1 MNTRAIL
8 VIACA
13 DRPGIVAAVTG
24 FLHKLTANITAL
36 DEHATASEGGRFFM
50 RVEVDT
56 TRMTLSES
64 ELCESFQREVASAFS
79 MTWRWRAC
87 QNQRKMALL
96 ASRTDA
102 TPLELLWRWRRGE
115 LPAELVCVISNHADL
130 REAVEDF
137 NGPFHHIPNTP
148 EQRQTAEE
156 QMLSILEG
164 VDLLVLARYMQ
175 ILSADFLAHR
185 PNQVINI
192 HHSFLP
198 AFAGADPYRQA
209 FDTGVKRI
217 GATAH
222 YVTPELDAG
231 PIIEQDVIAVNH
243 RHGVQELR
251 KLGRDIERQVLARAV
266 QWHLE
271 DRVLVD
277 GNKTVVFV

>member
-1 MNTRAIL
+1 MNTRAHL
-8 VIACA
+8 VIACE

-24 FLHKLTANITAL
+24 FLHRLTANITSL

-56 TRMTLSES
+56 GHMTVSEGDLR
-64 ELCESFQREVASAFS
+64 EAFQREVAATFRMS
-79 MTWRWRAC
+79 WRWRASA
-87 QNQRKMALL
+87 NQRKMAIL
-96 ASRTDA
+96 ASRADA

-115 LPAELVCVISNHADL
+115 LPAELVCVVSNHPDL

-137 NGPFHHIPNTP
+137 GVTFHCIPNTP
-148 EQRQTAEE
+148 EKRREAEA
-156 QMLSILEG
+156 QMLEVLEG

-175 ILSADFLAHR
+175 ILSPEFLSHR

-209 FDTGVKRI
+209 FETGVKRI

-222 YVTPELDAG
+222 YVTPALDAG
-231 PIIEQDVIAVNH
+231 PIIEQDVIAVSH
-243 RHGVQELR
+243 RHSVEDLR

-271 DRVLVD
+271 DRILVD
-277 GNKTVVFV
+277 GDKTVVFV